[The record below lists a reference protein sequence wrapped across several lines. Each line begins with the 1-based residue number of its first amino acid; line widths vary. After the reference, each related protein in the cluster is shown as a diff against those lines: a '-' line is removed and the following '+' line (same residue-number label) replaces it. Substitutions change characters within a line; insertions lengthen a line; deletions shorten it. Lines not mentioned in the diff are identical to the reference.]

1 MKHLSLH
8 SLFPLLMLAF
18 GVSYGCSDDAPVYT
32 FPSRP
37 VEVPTQPDPDEPDPD
52 KPDPDEPDPDDPDP
66 EDPDADLTDTYPLGM
81 TVSDEVIELDG
92 KKTRVWTVMV
102 DFEANPKL
110 RFNPLHIQPAKM
122 PTNCFTYA
130 QTLDI
135 GTPYITTNAGYFW
148 AGASLSLCVTDGEI
162 KATPANGLV
171 YPKDGGVG
179 VPVRAAFGQ
188 MEDGTFE
195 ATWCQIAAEDHD
207 HVYSFPSP
215 LDNDE
220 SKNIFMSTYPS
231 KDTEGA
237 KLWEPRNAIGGG
249 PMLVY
254 DGENVAMDY
263 YWRECLDEGGTQGTM
278 LVQRTAIGGTKDGKK
293 MMLVVTGGRDVDGS
307 AGLNLT
313 QLADLF
319 VDAGMDIAVNLDG
332 GGSSTMVGYDGS
344 LLTKYA
350 GDLSNGNRVQR
361 AVPTA
366 IVISRK
372 ATTNE

>member
-8 SLFPLLMLAF
+8 SLFLLLMLIF

-37 VEVPTQPDPDEPDPD
+37 VAEEPT
-52 KPDPDEPDPDDPDP
+52 KPDPEDPKPDDPKPDDPDP
-66 EDPDADLTDTYPLGM
+66 EDPNADLTDTYPKGL
-81 TVSDEVIELDG
+81 TVDFKEVELEG
-92 KKTRVWTVMV
+92 KKTKVWTAMV

-110 RFNPLHIQPAKM
+110 RFNPLHIQPAKY
-122 PTNCFTYA
+122 PTGCFDYA
-130 QTLDI
+130 KTLDI
-135 GTPYITTNAGYFW
+135 GTPYIATNAGYFYN
-148 AGASLSLCVTDGEI
+148 GESLSLCVYEGKIES
-162 KATPANGLV
+162 TPANGLV
-171 YPKDGGVG
+171 YDKNGVFKG

-188 MEDGTFE
+188 MDDGTFE
-195 ATWCQIAAEDHD
+195 ATWCQVASEDQQ

-215 LDNDE
+215 LDNNE
-220 SKNIFMSTYPS
+220 KEGIFMTTYPS
-231 KDTEGA
+231 KNTEGA

-254 DGENVAMDY
+254 DGENVAMDCY
-263 YWRECLDEGGTQGTM
+263 YRECLVAGGTQGDQ

-293 MMLVVTGGRDVDGS
+293 MMLVVTGGRNVDGS

-319 VDAGMDIAVNLDG
+319 VEAGMDYAVNLDG
-332 GGSSTMVGYDGS
+332 GGSSTMVGYTGT
-344 LLTKYA
+344 LLTEYA
-350 GDLSNGNRVQR
+350 GDLNESTGKRVQR

-366 IVISRK
+366 IVISRV
-372 ATTNE
+372 ATTD